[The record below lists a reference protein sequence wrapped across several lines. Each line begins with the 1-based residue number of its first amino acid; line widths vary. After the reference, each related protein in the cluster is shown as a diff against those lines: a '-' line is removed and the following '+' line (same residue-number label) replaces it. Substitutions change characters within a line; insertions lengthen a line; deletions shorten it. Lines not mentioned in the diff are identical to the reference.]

1 MTVEVTGYA
10 FKDGELHLFA
20 TDVDE
25 RNREDDGSER
35 ELEFIFDKESLDY
48 LYKWLHRQKAVK
60 KATPQ
65 KLKEAVAATLGTICT
80 ISGKYLELA

>member
-20 TDVDE
+20 TDVLE

-60 KATPQ
+60 KAAPQ

>member
-20 TDVDE
+20 TDVDERNLQLLE

-60 KATPQ
+60 K
-65 KLKEAVAATLGTICT
+65 EAVAATLGTICT